1 MIDSPEN
8 LAKSSAKKSVPP
20 SSQFDHRPLMPQLCA
35 PRIKHQPDLGGIPP
49 GKTASFQ
56 AGI

>member
-20 SSQFDHRPLMPQLCA
+20 GSQLDHRPLMPQLCA
-35 PRIKHQPDLGGIPP
+35 LPIDHQPDLGDIPP
-49 GKTASFQ
+49 GKTTPFQ
-56 AGI
+56 AWI